1 MSTSQEVISYNGG
14 GRMYAGMTLEEAL
27 RWQDVCW
34 HNSGGGQRQGVETL
48 GEARYTEDEDSE
60 CDDSEEET
68 SDDMEEA
75 PKLSWINAPK
85 PSWIRHRAI
94 RAGIPCKLWRCR
106 FKCLCSVPRKGR
118 TGPHKW
124 NAEARIWVQ

>member
-14 GRMYAGMTLEEAL
+14 GRMYAGMTLEEARAKEL
-27 RWQDVCW
+27 
-34 HNSGGGQRQGVETL
+34 ETL

-124 NAEARIWVQ
+124 NAEARIWVR